1 MRTMLLSFESNWF
14 DKLENGETK
23 FEYRKMLPS
32 DAVTVYFYVSRPVMA
47 ISGIA
52 HFGEREPLSS
62 WLEKY
67 SDRSADVIMRIKD
80 YLADCNYAVPI
91 LDFLK
96 TNKIPI
102 KQLYSDLPTFVVPRM
117 YYYLDNTDLLSYLN
131 QNLRPIAP
139 LMTNSFDAILD
150 EEICN

>member
-1 MRTMLLSFESNWF
+1 MRTILLSFESNWF
-14 DKLENGETK
+14 DKLENSETK

-32 DAVTVYFYVSRPVMA
+32 NAVTVYFYVSRPVMA

-52 HFGEREPLSS
+52 HFGERESLST

-67 SDRSADVIMRIKD
+67 SDRSADVIKRIKD
-80 YLADCNYAVPI
+80 YLADCNYAAPV

-96 TNKIPI
+96 TNKITL
-102 KQLYSDLPTFVVPRM
+102 KQLQNDLPSFKVPRM

-131 QNLRPIAP
+131 ENLRPIAP
-139 LMTNSFDAILD
+139 LLTNTFNAILD
-150 EEICN
+150 VEICN